1 MKFGEEKGGGGE
13 WTSKLGRGSHGCG
26 LWKNIRMG
34 WGTFSH
40 CTRFVNGMENWVRFW
55 HDCWC
60 GDHPLK
66 AAFPVLYEIAIDREA
81 FVEST
86 LVRQGVGER
95 SGDGLLSWV
104 GVHMVVVFGK
114 TLEWVGKPLV
124 IVLGL

>member
-1 MKFGEEKGGGGE
+1 MWG
-13 WTSKLGRGSHGCG
+13 WTSKLGWGSHGCG

-34 WGTFSH
+34 WETFSH

-66 AAFPVLYEIAIDREA
+66 AVFPALYETTIDREA
-81 FVEST
+81 FVESF

-95 SGDGLLSWV
+95 SWDVRFLCDFNDW
-104 GVHMVVVFGK
+104 
-114 TLEWVGKPLV
+114 
-124 IVLGL
+124 